1 MPESLA
7 RFYFVQLLSA
17 VQYMHKNGFIHGD
30 IKLENI
36 LLDEEFN
43 IKIADFGFSE
53 QKGNREQRTSVMGKQ
68 TFSLFFCAAVVKSN
82 VYILAIYSVFW
93 LEWGRGGGEIANSL
107 ITLIQIF

>member
-1 MPESLA
+1 LLELCANGELFDYVKNKQFMPESLA

-53 QKGNREQRTSVMGKQ
+53 QKGNREQRTSVMGTDGYFAPEQ
-68 TFSLFFCAAVVKSN
+68 
-82 VYILAIYSVFW
+82 
-93 LEWGRGGGEIANSL
+93 
-107 ITLIQIF
+107 IQRLDHYG